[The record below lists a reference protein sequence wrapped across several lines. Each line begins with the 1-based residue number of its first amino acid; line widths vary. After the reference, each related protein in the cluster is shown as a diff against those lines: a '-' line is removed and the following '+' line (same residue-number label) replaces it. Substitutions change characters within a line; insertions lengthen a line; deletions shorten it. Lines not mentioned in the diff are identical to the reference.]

1 MGATEHGVELAP
13 LTTMRVGGPADTL
26 VTAETL
32 DEVVAAVRA
41 ADEAG
46 TPLLLLSGGSNLVI
60 ADDGFRGTVVRIATK
75 GVRVESTHDE
85 HVDVVVAAGEV
96 WDDVVAR
103 AVAEGWSGI
112 EALSGIPGLAGATP
126 VQNVGAYGQEV
137 AQTITRVRVWDRD
150 ERRERTFTA
159 QECAFTYRH
168 SVFKET
174 GRHVVLEV
182 TFRLGRGGLSAPVAY
197 ADLARQ
203 LGVEQGERV
212 PLAAA
217 REAVLAQRGI
227 RGMVLDAADH
237 DTWSCG
243 SFFTNPILPA
253 ERFDELVERAA
264 QRLGPQGPTPP
275 VFPAGEGLVKTSAA
289 WLIDKAGFGK
299 GHAMPGPAA
308 LSTKHTLAVTNRG
321 TATAADIAALARDEG
336 CAAILVAG
344 DAFDDNTIGDKDI
357 VRTLDAMAGFPGP
370 WVMLPGNHDAA
381 LPVSV
386 WTRIRA
392 GGAVPVDLRIADTPD
407 VTMLADGRLAV
418 LAAPLTRRHEGQDV
432 TGWFDRAE
440 TPAGAARVSR

>member
-150 ERRERTFTA
+150 ERRERTFAA

-253 ERFDELVERAA
+253 GRFDELVERAA

-289 WLIDKAGFGK
+289 WLIDQAGFGK

-321 TATAADIAALARDEG
+321 TATAADIAALAREVRDGVESAFG
-336 CAAILVAG
+336 VTLV
-344 DAFDDNTIGDKDI
+344 NE
-357 VRTLDAMAGFPGP
+357 
-370 WVMLPGNHDAA
+370 
-381 LPVSV
+381 PVFV
-386 WTRIRA
+386 
-392 GGAVPVDLRIADTPD
+392 G
-407 VTMLADGRLAV
+407 
-418 LAAPLTRRHEGQDV
+418 HEL
-432 TGWFDRAE
+432 
-440 TPAGAARVSR
+440 